1 MIDETFGEVEY
12 CEDLG
17 FIAHK
22 DIEFGGSK
30 FTIEIT
36 ISCDEE
42 EDGIEQFQRDAFVA
56 LFEDW
61 EDMQHKIA
69 AAILDYYND
78 EEKGAYGPED
88 EEESIKW
95 WPDIDSE
102 EEMMEYLHLDSI
114 IVESEYVMEDLGENP
129 IYVLFN
135 RDWGGEDLEGNGVAV
150 LVADGEVAEVGY
162 KDIAF

>member
-30 FTIEIT
+30 STIEIT

-42 EDGIEQFQRDAFVA
+42 E
-56 LFEDW
+56 
-61 EDMQHKIA
+61 
-69 AAILDYYND
+69 
-78 EEKGAYGPED
+78 
-88 EEESIKW
+88 SSKW

-162 KDIAF
+162 KDIAL

>member
-1 MIDETFGEVEY
+1 MRKDIKMIDETFGEVEY

-30 FTIEIT
+30 STIEIT

-61 EDMQHKIA
+61 ECKIA
-69 AAILDYYND
+69 CRVKTSMRKL
-78 EEKGAYGPED
+78 
-88 EEESIKW
+88 
-95 WPDIDSE
+95 
-102 EEMMEYLHLDSI
+102 
-114 IVESEYVMEDLGENP
+114 V
-129 IYVLFN
+129 
-135 RDWGGEDLEGNGVAV
+135 GVFF
-150 LVADGEVAEVGY
+150 
-162 KDIAF
+162 ICTP

>member
-12 CEDLG
+12 SEDYG
-17 FIAHK
+17 FITHK

-30 FTIEIT
+30 SSIEIT
-36 ISCDEE
+36 IAC
-42 EDGIEQFQRDAFVA
+42 
-56 LFEDW
+56 
-61 EDMQHKIA
+61 
-69 AAILDYYND
+69 D

-88 EEESIKW
+88 EEEFNIW
-95 WPDIDSE
+95 WPDIDTE
-102 EEMMEYLHLDSI
+102 EEMMKNIHLDSI
-114 IVESEYVMEDLGENP
+114 IVESEYVMEDMGENP

-150 LVADGEVAEVGY
+150 LVANGEVAEVGY